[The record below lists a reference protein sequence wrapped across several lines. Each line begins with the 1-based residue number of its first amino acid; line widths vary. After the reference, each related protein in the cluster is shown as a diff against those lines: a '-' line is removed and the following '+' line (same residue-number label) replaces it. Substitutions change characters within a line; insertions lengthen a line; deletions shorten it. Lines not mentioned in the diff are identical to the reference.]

1 MIRIGLTGTIGAGK
15 STVGGLF
22 ERWGAFRIDAD
33 LLAREAVEPGTP
45 ALSRIRDVFGVAV
58 LLPDGSLDRAALRR
72 IVFDDPEA
80 LARLERIVHPA
91 VDGLR
96 AALLA
101 EARAAG
107 SRAVVVEIPLLLEKD
122 LSGEF
127 DAVVVVDAPVEI
139 RRERVCRSR
148 SITSAEFDAMN
159 AAQWDGERKTAA
171 ADHVIRN
178 DAGLADLEGRSREVW
193 DAVTAASAEYER
205 RAEAPRVTWRVDLH
219 MHTSASKDCLSD
231 PADVVERAREIGL
244 DRIAITD
251 HDEID
256 GAFRAQEIDPEL
268 VIVGEEVRTAEG
280 LDLIGLF
287 LAEHIPPG
295 GTFQAVADEIRRQGG
310 VVYVPHPFDAHRGA
324 TEAFLDGVVDRID
337 IVEGFNARIHQPA
350 RNQRAQ
356 NWALARGLPVG
367 AGSDAHLLSE
377 IGRGTVVMPEF
388 DGPAA
393 FLTAVA
399 SGRIEGRASSHLVH
413 LGSTWAKIAKR
424 FGLAG

>member
-45 ALSRIRDVFGVAV
+45 ALSQIKHVFGDAV

-80 LARLERIVHPA
+80 LARLESIVHPA
-91 VDGLR
+91 VDRLR
-96 AALLA
+96 ANLLD

-107 SRAVVVEIPLLLEKD
+107 ARAVVVEIPLLLEKD

-127 DAVVVVDAPVEI
+127 DAVVVVDAPVGT
-139 RRERVCRSR
+139 RRERVCRTR
-148 SITSAEFDAMN
+148 SITPAEFDAMD
-159 AAQWDGERKTAA
+159 AAQWDGDRKRSA
-171 ADHVIRN
+171 ADHVIWN
-178 DAGLADLEGRSREVW
+178 DAGLDDLEARSRETW
-193 DAVTAASAEYER
+193 DAVTGAPAEYER
-205 RAEAPRVTWRVDLH
+205 RASAPHVTWRVDLH

-231 PADVVERAREIGL
+231 PADVVRRAREIGL

-256 GAFRAQEIDPEL
+256 GAFEAHAIDPEL
-268 VIVGEEVRTAEG
+268 VIVGEEVLTAEG

-287 LAEHIPPG
+287 LVEHIPPG
-295 GTFQAVADEIRRQGG
+295 GTFRAVADEIRGQGG
-310 VVYVPHPFDAHRGA
+310 IVYVPHPFDSNRGT
-324 TEAFLDGVVDRID
+324 TETFLDDVVDCID
-337 IVEGFNARIHQPA
+337 VVEGFNARIHQPA

-356 NWALARGLPVG
+356 NWALARGLPIG

-377 IGRGTVVMPEF
+377 IGRGTVVMPGF
-388 DGPAA
+388 DGSVT

-399 SGRIEGRASSHLVH
+399 SGRIEGRASSPLVH
-413 LGSTWAKIAKR
+413 LGSSWARIAKR
-424 FGLAG
+424 LRRTG